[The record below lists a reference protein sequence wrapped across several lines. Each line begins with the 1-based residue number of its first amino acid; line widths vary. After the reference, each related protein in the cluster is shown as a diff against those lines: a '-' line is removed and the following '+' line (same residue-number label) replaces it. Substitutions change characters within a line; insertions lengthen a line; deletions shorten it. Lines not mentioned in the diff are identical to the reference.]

1 MIRFKF
7 LASLALA
14 GAVSAVAPF
23 AASAKEKI
31 TYAYQ
36 MDPTFDAAMWALK
49 TGKVKSDKI
58 DVELNSLTIPALIQ
72 ATLTKQYDVIQSD
85 TIAVP
90 RSATR
95 GLNLMI
101 MSTAIRYSSKGV
113 GHNIYV
119 RSDSPYKTLTDLK
132 GKKIGVPSLGSAGFH
147 MLRMWME
154 EQYKVNADEGQGV
167 T

>member
-1 MIRFKF
+1 MTQFRFF
-7 LASLALA
+7 AALALA
-14 GAVSAVAPF
+14 GVLSAVSPLSAVA
-23 AASAKEKI
+23 KEKV

-49 TGKVKSDKI
+49 NGKVKSDSI

-95 GLNLMI
+95 GLNLLI
-101 MSTAIRYSSKGV
+101 MSTAIRYSPKGV
-113 GHNIYV
+113 GHN
-119 RSDSPYKTLTDLK
+119 
-132 GKKIGVPSLGSAGFH
+132 
-147 MLRMWME
+147 
-154 EQYKVNADEGQGV
+154 
-167 T
+167 